1 MCYLFS
7 QQTETDSFMTP
18 QEVHR
23 VAFPCNEQHSDA
35 IEKHSEV
42 HGHLLEPEVII
53 NVKQEPQV
61 KRKFTATLLEGAG
74 RIISVLPPPSWQF
87 ILKLVHA
94 HIHTH
99 TPTYTCSMSSL
110 GCWIHQSLFCCAEA
124 HITDDKLGA
133 VVIILPPSTLEPK
146 VPFQNSPDLAVQAHY
161 MCRCWEGVLS
171 CITWC
176 WLQPIAHISGNR
188 TERTALVCTLHQ
200 TLKK

>member
-1 MCYLFS
+1 
-7 QQTETDSFMTP
+7 MTP

-94 HIHTH
+94 RTHTH
-99 TPTYTCSMSSL
+99 TPTHPRTHAACLVLDAGFTNHCFVAQRLISL
-110 GCWIHQSLFCCAEA
+110 TINW
-124 HITDDKLGA
+124 
-133 VVIILPPSTLEPK
+133 
-146 VPFQNSPDLAVQAHY
+146 VQ
-161 MCRCWEGVLS
+161 L
-171 CITWC
+171 
-176 WLQPIAHISGNR
+176 
-188 TERTALVCTLHQ
+188 
-200 TLKK
+200 